1 LAANPPDETLTQRAR
16 RYLGD
21 LIRLDS
27 TYPPGNETRVA
38 KYLKQVADA
47 EGIES
52 ELLGD
57 NPDRLNFVAR
67 LRGSGSQRPLLL
79 MAHSDVVPAD
89 PSLWSVP
96 PYSGAIRDGFIYGR
110 GAEDD
115 KSLLAAEMA
124 ILVDLKRRGLKLQRD
139 VIVLSES
146 DEETGSTG
154 IRWLL
159 ANAPEKIDA
168 EFALNEGGH
177 ADEVPDGHR
186 LFHIQTAEKIPT
198 RITLTARG
206 SAGHGSVPRP
216 DNAVVTLA
224 RALVRLADTDQP
236 VRLNTTTRRYLGEAA
251 KLPDYQWLG
260 PLVGKLESA
269 GTAPEAANQIR
280 LRQVEL
286 AALLRTT
293 VSPTMLNAGTKIN
306 VIPNTAQARV
316 DIRRLPDESRAE
328 VLDRIRRI
336 VNDSAVEVTPAGGQ
350 EMPPAEPSSLTTSLY
365 IAMERVFRKHH
376 PKAVVLPYM
385 ALGATD
391 GAFLRSKGMAVYGVP
406 VFVRE
411 ENASRAHGN
420 DERISL
426 KTMDEG
432 TALLMEIV
440 ASVVQ

>member
-1 LAANPPDETLTQRAR
+1 
-16 RYLGD
+16 
-21 LIRLDS
+21 
-27 TYPPGNETRVA
+27 
-38 KYLKQVADA
+38 
-47 EGIES
+47 
-52 ELLGD
+52 
-57 NPDRLNFVAR
+57 
-67 LRGSGSQRPLLL
+67 
-79 MAHSDVVPAD
+79 
-89 PSLWSVP
+89 
-96 PYSGAIRDGFIYGR
+96 
-110 GAEDD
+110 
-115 KSLLAAEMA
+115 
-124 ILVDLKRRGLKLQRD
+124 
-139 VIVLSES
+139 
-146 DEETGSTG
+146 
-154 IRWLL
+154 
-159 ANAPEKIDA
+159 
-168 EFALNEGGH
+168 
-177 ADEVPDGHR
+177 
-186 LFHIQTAEKIPT
+186 
-198 RITLTARG
+198 
-206 SAGHGSVPRP
+206 
-216 DNAVVTLA
+216 
-224 RALVRLADTDQP
+224 
-236 VRLNTTTRRYLGEAA
+236 
-251 KLPDYQWLG
+251 
-260 PLVGKLESA
+260 LESA

-293 VSPTMLNAGTKIN
+293 ISPTMLNAGTKIN